1 MTIQGVMSSKLE
13 VSFNSPQCGW
23 MSVGFKDGSNEFHT
37 TTAHAPH
44 ADALGELLAILTS
57 LLDGSLGPAGRVL
70 HWNRD
75 PEEYDL
81 RFVPTDGE
89 VLFEVYEYP
98 DEDREAGDRELV
110 FSHTGDAADICNA
123 FAGTF
128 GQLYEDRNTDDFE
141 FNWHQPFPTAEYER
155 FTTAIIGKRP

>member
-1 MTIQGVMSSKLE
+1 MSSNLE

-23 MSVGFKDGSNEFHT
+23 MSVGFKNGTSEFHT

-44 ADALGELLAILTS
+44 ADALGELLDILTS
-57 LLDGSLGPAGRVL
+57 LLDGSLDQAGRVL

-81 RFVPTDGE
+81 RFVPDAGG

-98 DEDREAGDRELV
+98 DEDREAADRELV
-110 FSHTGDAADICNA
+110 FSHIGDARDICNA
-123 FAGTF
+123 FAETF
-128 GQLYEDRNTDDFE
+128 ARLYEDRNTDDFE
-141 FNWHQPFPTAEYER
+141 FNWHQPFPAAAYER
-155 FTTAIIGKRP
+155 FTAAITNRA

>member
-1 MTIQGVMSSKLE
+1 MSSKLE

-23 MSVGFKDGSNEFHT
+23 MSVGFKDGNSEFHT
-37 TTAHAPH
+37 TTAHTPH
-44 ADALGELLAILTS
+44 ADALGELLDILTS
-57 LLDGSLGPAGRVL
+57 LLDGSLGHAGRVL

-81 RFVPTDGE
+81 RFVPEENG

-98 DEDREAGDRELV
+98 DEDREADYRELV
-110 FSHTGDAADICNA
+110 FSHIGNAADICNA

-128 GQLYEDRNTDDFE
+128 ARLYEDRDTDDFE
-141 FNWHQPFPTAEYER
+141 FNWHQPFPAAEYER
-155 FTTAIIGKRP
+155 FTAAIAMQHQ